1 MKEKMKGLTGATLK
15 TICIIA
21 MLVDHIAGSLI
32 LRWSAEGGDMQSLFM
47 SLPALLGGD
56 MSYDDLYRLFKTI
69 GRIVFPI
76 FCFFLVEGFYYTKS
90 RVKYASRL
98 FLFAL
103 ISELPFDWAF
113 FTFPKITDDGLINLM
128 PQFGHQ
134 NVFFTLGMGFVLMCA
149 LDEIRKLIKRK
160 LSKEGLAWKSLRIA
174 LCAVIYLIVVLP
186 VSLLAN
192 ELHTDYSGIGILTI
206 SVMYVMYL
214 PQGSDSE
221 LKKWRRVLAFV
232 LGITVLNFGS
242 DLGITAVTA
251 LLIFLYNG
259 QRGKQSKYFFY
270 AFYPVHILILAVVG
284 TMLSYCV
291 W

>member
-98 FLFAL
+98 FMFAL
-103 ISELPFDWAF
+103 ISELPFD
-113 FTFPKITDDGLINLM
+113 
-128 PQFGHQ
+128 
-134 NVFFTLGMGFVLMCA
+134 
-149 LDEIRKLIKRK
+149 
-160 LSKEGLAWKSLRIA
+160 
-174 LCAVIYLIVVLP
+174 
-186 VSLLAN
+186 
-192 ELHTDYSGIGILTI
+192 
-206 SVMYVMYL
+206 
-214 PQGSDSE
+214 
-221 LKKWRRVLAFV
+221 
-232 LGITVLNFGS
+232 
-242 DLGITAVTA
+242 
-251 LLIFLYNG
+251 
-259 QRGKQSKYFFY
+259 
-270 AFYPVHILILAVVG
+270 
-284 TMLSYCV
+284 
-291 W
+291 